1 MSVRRTRL
9 FALGLGLAA
18 LVALLNGSQRCLSLP
33 YPPRSDQDNY
43 LLAGRSA
50 AEGTLSERAPLYS
63 LWMAAF
69 YEVSNRDL
77 RRTFEIEKLGGTL
90 LLAVVTALLGW
101 HLFDGAAG
109 ILAGAWTMNCKYLL
123 QETNGSHAVA
133 AALWA
138 GGLLALSSSI
148 RARRVLGLTLL
159 FLTTQVRYDMRAPFA
174 LAVTFLAAR
183 DWTDVA
189 RRAEP
194 GGWRRVALP
203 WSSTVLICGL
213 LWAGLHFRTD
223 HDMPDRLSVAFRQSF
238 ALTYAERHHIL
249 YRFPNAWNTWP
260 AIWDEALPGAP
271 DVASALRKYPYA
283 LLGHVASQA
292 GLSLRVL
299 PALVLAFEIPL
310 LMLVLVPSYLGCSS
324 LRGREPKAP
333 SSRGSGDAAAAAAAL
348 LVLVPVSC
356 IIRVAARNYIQLI
369 PLELLAVVLI
379 LRWSLR
385 TVLRVR
391 VESG

>member
-18 LVALLNGSQRCLSLP
+18 LVALLNGSWRCLSLP
-33 YPPRSDQDNY
+33 YPPHSDQDNY
-43 LLAGRSA
+43 LAAGRSA

-69 YEVSNRDL
+69 YEVGNRDL
-77 RRTFEIEKLGGTL
+77 RRTFQVEKLGGTL
-90 LLAVVTALLGW
+90 LLAVATALLSW
-101 HLFDGAAG
+101 HLEGGAAG
-109 ILAGAWTMNCKYLL
+109 ILAGAWVMNCKYLL
-123 QETNGSHAVA
+123 QETNGSHTVA

-159 FLTTQVRYDMRAPFA
+159 FLTTQVRLDMRAPFA
-174 LAVTFLAAR
+174 LAVAFLAAR
-183 DWTDVA
+183 DWADVA
-189 RRAEP
+189 RQAEP
-194 GGWRRVALP
+194 GGGRRVALS
-203 WSSTVLICGL
+203 WSSTALVCGL

-223 HDMPDRLSVAFRQSF
+223 RDIPDRLSVAFRQSF

-249 YRFPNAWNTWP
+249 HQFPNPWNRWP

-283 LLGHVASQA
+283 LLGHVAYQA
-292 GLSLRVL
+292 RLSLRVV
-299 PALVLAFEIPL
+299 PAMVLAFEIPL
-310 LMLVLVPSYLGCSS
+310 LMLLLVPSYLGCSS
-324 LRGREPKAP
+324 GRGREASAP
-333 SSRGSGDAAAAAAAL
+333 SSRRSGDAAVAAAAL

-369 PLELLAVVLI
+369 PLELLAIVLI
-379 LRWSLR
+379 LRWGLR
-385 TVLRVR
+385 NVR
-391 VESG
+391 RGGVESA